1 MPMKLL
7 AVIASSHLPMS
18 FSYSDDIDKLRILRA
33 AGLVIAFVPGPGSPF
48 TLSGP
53 ERAAQVLAIT
63 QRGQEELMRSR
74 HPDEEVPLAAGHGGP
89 TRFLRAV
96 ADRARQA
103 LR

>member
-1 MPMKLL
+1 M
-7 AVIASSHLPMS
+7 
-18 FSYSDDIDKLRILRA
+18 RILRA

-53 ERAAQVLAIT
+53 ERSAQVLAIT
-63 QRGQEELMRSR
+63 QKGQEELMRCR
-74 HPDEEVPLAAGHGGP
+74 YPGEEPPLAAGHGGP
-89 TRFLRAV
+89 ARFLRAA